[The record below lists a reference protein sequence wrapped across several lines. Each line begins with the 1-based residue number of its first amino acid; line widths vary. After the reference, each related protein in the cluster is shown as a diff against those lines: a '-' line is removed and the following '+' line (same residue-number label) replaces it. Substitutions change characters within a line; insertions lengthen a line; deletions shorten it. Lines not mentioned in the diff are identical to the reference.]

1 MAKLVTK
8 FKYLKPGSNAAGKYV
23 KYIATREGVEMIDD
37 SKKYAPATVKQ
48 KQFIEK
54 MLLDFPDAAESLE
67 YADYIAKPNRI
78 NASELISRTME
89 NNIDVIA
96 DSKTY
101 ADYIATRPR
110 TQKFGSHGL
119 FTDDGVAINLSKVSE
134 ELKNHNGNVWTMIVS
149 LHREDAERLGF
160 NRGERWRDMLRT
172 QVEQLSTNL
181 KIPMKNLRW
190 YAAFHNESH
199 HPHIHLIAYSVV
211 ENEGYLTRQGIERMR
226 SSLASDIF
234 QQDLISVYEK
244 QTEHRRKI
252 KESSKDIMDKIVS
265 QINSGIYD
273 NPLLE
278 EKLLLLADKLSRTSG
293 KKVYGYLKAD
303 VKSLIDS
310 ITDLI
315 ADDER
320 VSKLYDLWYENKF
333 SIIRTYTD
341 ELPDKIPLSQ
351 NKEFK
356 SVKNMIIFQ
365 AMNIALEKDISD
377 NDDDIIQQSSEEP
390 LDDINEDLSN
400 EPTEYDEETDRYPY
414 NDKLWWTSEYKEAR
428 KYLYGTKTETPDFEK
443 ALLFLKVEAERGN
456 GFAMHDLAKMYLS
469 GLGCSKDE
477 RLAQEWFKRT
487 FEAFIEAEKNSDK
500 PDYLQYRIG
509 KLYSFGYGVEQDYL
523 KAAEWYEKAV
533 AQGNPFAAYSLGS
546 LYLRGQGVEENAEK
560 AYELFVMAADHEE
573 KPNAYAAYELGRMCA
588 EGNGT
593 DKDEKAS
600 DRWYKKAYRG
610 FESIERNMADD
621 KLYYRLGQMNLKGLG
636 TKINLD
642 KACDY
647 FEKAADLKNIDALYG
662 LGELYLNKDFSKSD
676 IQKAVDYLYQAAKKN
691 HQFAQYTLGK
701 MHLKGEGVIQDAEYG
716 VRWLLKAIKQ
726 NNSYAEYLLGKA
738 ILKGEYLP
746 MEDNMPLDVYGAVE
760 LLLKSSD
767 QGNEYASYTL
777 GKIFIEGELLPQ
789 DISAGFE
796 LLLKATEKDCIPAWY
811 FLGKMFYN
819 GLGVEK
825 DIDAAIY
832 YFEKAVKGKNLF
844 AAYQLGKIY
853 SSEEGYIDMSKA
865 IDYFIIAARD
875 QNSFA
880 EYQLGKIYLYGNG
893 AEKDYDIAM
902 HYLHLSAE
910 HGNQYAKQLL
920 YSIQKQKNIMAA
932 MSSLRLLQ
940 HISNLIRRKNQQQN
954 RRKIGPIDRK
964 TQQKINE
971 KMQAHGLKPSM

>member
-8 FKYLKPGSNAAGKYV
+8 FKYLKPGSNAAGKYL

-78 NASELISRTME
+78 NASELIFRTME

-119 FTDDGVAINLSKVSE
+119 FTDDGVEINLSKVSE
-134 ELKNHNGNVWTMIVS
+134 ELNNHNGNVWTMIVS

-181 KIPMKNLRW
+181 KIPMKNIRW

-199 HPHIHLIAYSVV
+199 HPHIHLIAYSVL

-234 QQDLISVYEK
+234 QQDLICIYEK
-244 QTEHRRKI
+244 QTEHRKEI
-252 KESSKDIMDKIVS
+252 KESSKDIMDKIIS
-265 QINSGIYD
+265 KINSGTYD
-273 NPLLE
+273 NSLLE
-278 EKLLLLADKLSRTSG
+278 EKLLQLADKLSRTSG
-293 KKVYGYLKAD
+293 KKVYGYLKSD
-303 VKSLIDS
+303 IKNLIDS
-310 ITDLI
+310 IVDLI
-315 ADDER
+315 AEDER
-320 VSKLYDLWYENKF
+320 VSNLYDLWYEQKF
-333 SIIRTYTD
+333 NIIRTYTD
-341 ELPDKIPLSQ
+341 ELPAKTPLSQ

-356 SVKNMIIFQ
+356 SVKNMIINQ
-365 AMNIALEKDISD
+365 AMNIVLEKDVFDDDEVIEKEFEQSEEHTTENISD
-377 NDDDIIQQSSEEP
+377 EP
-390 LDDINEDLSN
+390 IEC
-400 EPTEYDEETDRYPY
+400 DEESDHYPQ
-414 NDKLWWTSEYKEAR
+414 NDKSWWTLEYKTAR
-428 KYLYGTKTETPDFEK
+428 KYLYGTKTEPPDFEK
-443 ALLFLKVEAERGN
+443 ALLSLKAEAEQGN

-477 RLAQEWFKRT
+477 KLAQEWFKKT
-487 FEAFIEAEKNSDK
+487 FDAFIEAEKHSDK
-500 PDYLQYRIG
+500 SDYLQYRIG
-509 KLYSFGYGVEQDYL
+509 KLYAFGYGVAQDYL

-546 LYLRGQGVEENAEK
+546 LYLRGQGVEEDAEK

-600 DRWYKKAYRG
+600 DKWYKKAYRS

-636 TKINLD
+636 TKIDLD

-647 FEKAADLKNIDALYG
+647 FEKASELKNVDALYG
-662 LGELYLNKDFSKSD
+662 LGKLYLNENFSNHNLKM
-676 IQKAVDYLYQAAKKN
+676 AVDYLYQAAEKN

-701 MHLKGEGVIQDAEYG
+701 MYLKGEGVKQDAEYG

-726 NNSYAEYLLGKA
+726 NNKYAQYLLGKA
-738 ILKGEYLP
+738 ILKSEYLP
-746 MEDNMPLDVYGAVE
+746 MDTDLPLDIDKAVE

-767 QGNEYASYTL
+767 QGNEFASYTL
-777 GKIFIEGELLPQ
+777 GKAFIEGDLLPQ

-796 LLLKATEKDCIPAWY
+796 LLLKASEKDCVPALY
-811 FLGKMFYN
+811 YLGKMFYK
-819 GLGVEK
+819 GISVTK
-825 DIDAAIY
+825 DIDTAIY
-832 YFEKAVKGKNLF
+832 YFEKAVKDNNTY
-844 AAYQLGKIY
+844 AAYNLGKIY
-853 SSEEGYIDMSKA
+853 SSEEGHINIGKA
-865 IDYFIIAARD
+865 IHYFRIAAND
-875 QNSFA
+875 NNSFA
-880 EYQLGKIYLYGNG
+880 EYQLGKIYLYGKG
-893 AEKDYDIAM
+893 VEKDYDIAM

-910 HGNQYAKQLL
+910 HGNQYAEQLL

-932 MSSLRLLQ
+932 MSSLRLL
-940 HISNLIRRKNQQQN
+940 HHLSNLIHRKNQEQN
-954 RRKIGPIDRK
+954 RRKIGQIDRK
-964 TQQKINE
+964 VQQKINE
-971 KMQAHGLKPSM
+971 KKQAHGLKPSM

>member
-8 FKYLKPGSNAAGKYV
+8 FKYLKPGNNAAGKYL
-23 KYIATREGVEMIDD
+23 KYIATREGVERIDD

-119 FTDDGVAINLSKVSE
+119 FTDDGIAINLSKVSE
-134 ELKNHNGNVWTMIVS
+134 ELKSHGGNVWTMIVS

-234 QQDLISVYEK
+234 QQDLISIYEK
-244 QTEHRRKI
+244 QTEHRREI
-252 KESSKDIMDKIVS
+252 KENSKDIMDKIIS
-265 QINSGIYD
+265 EINSGTYD

-303 VKSLIDS
+303 VKNLIDS
-310 ITDLI
+310 IVDLI

-320 VSKLYDLWYENKF
+320 VSNLYGLWYEQKF

-341 ELPDKIPLSQ
+341 EMPVKIPLSQ

-356 SVKNMIIFQ
+356 SVKNMIINQ
-365 AMNIALEKDISD
+365 AMNIVLKKDVF
-377 NDDDIIQQSSEEP
+377 DDDDEMIEKEFEQSEEY
-390 LDDINEDLSN
+390 DNEQY
-400 EPTEYDEETDRYPY
+400 EFTD
-414 NDKLWWTSEYKEAR
+414 NT
-428 KYLYGTKTETPDFEK
+428 
-443 ALLFLKVEAERGN
+443 
-456 GFAMHDLAKMYLS
+456 
-469 GLGCSKDE
+469 
-477 RLAQEWFKRT
+477 
-487 FEAFIEAEKNSDK
+487 IEN
-500 PDYLQYRIG
+500 
-509 KLYSFGYGVEQDYL
+509 
-523 KAAEWYEKAV
+523 
-533 AQGNPFAAYSLGS
+533 
-546 LYLRGQGVEENAEK
+546 
-560 AYELFVMAADHEE
+560 
-573 KPNAYAAYELGRMCA
+573 
-588 EGNGT
+588 
-593 DKDEKAS
+593 
-600 DRWYKKAYRG
+600 
-610 FESIERNMADD
+610 
-621 KLYYRLGQMNLKGLG
+621 
-636 TKINLD
+636 
-642 KACDY
+642 
-647 FEKAADLKNIDALYG
+647 
-662 LGELYLNKDFSKSD
+662 
-676 IQKAVDYLYQAAKKN
+676 LYQQAQN
-691 HQFAQYTLGK
+691 NNSYAQYTLGK
-701 MHLKGEGVIQDAEYG
+701 MYLNGEGVKQDAEYG
-716 VRWLLKAIKQ
+716 VRWLLRAIKQ
-726 NNSYAEYLLGKA
+726 NNMYAQYLLGKA
-738 ILKGEYLP
+738 ILKGEYFPTDNNLP
-746 MEDNMPLDVYGAVE
+746 PYIDSAVE

-767 QGNEYASYTL
+767 QGNDFASYTL
-777 GKIFIEGELLPQ
+777 GKAFIEGDLLPQ

-796 LLLKATEKDCIPAWY
+796 LLLKASEKDCVPALY
-811 FLGKMFYN
+811 YIGKMFYK
-819 GLGVEK
+819 GIGVTK
-825 DIDAAIY
+825 DIDTAIY
-832 YFEKAVKGKNLF
+832 YFEKAVKEKNSY
-844 AAYQLGKIY
+844 AAYNLGKIY
-853 SSEEGYIDMSKA
+853 SSEEGHIDINKA
-865 IDYFIIAARD
+865 IYYFRIAAND
-875 QNSFA
+875 NNAFA
-880 EYQLGKIYLYGNG
+880 EYQLSKIYLYGNG
-893 AEKDYDIAM
+893 VEKDYDIAM

-910 HGNQYAKQLL
+910 HGNQYAEQLL

-940 HISNLIRRKNQQQN
+940 HISNLICRKNQEQN
-954 RRKIGPIDRK
+954 RRKIGQIDRK
-964 TQQKINE
+964 MQQKINE
-971 KMQAHGLKPSM
+971 KKQAHGLKPSM

>member
-1 MAKLVTK
+1 M
-8 FKYLKPGSNAAGKYV
+8 N
-23 KYIATREGVEMIDD
+23 YIATREGVEMIDD

-119 FTDDGVAINLSKVSE
+119 FTDDGIAINLSKVSE
-134 ELKNHNGNVWTMIVS
+134 ELKGHGGNVWTMIVS

-244 QTEHRRKI
+244 QTEHRREI
-252 KESSKDIMDKIVS
+252 KESSKDIMDKIVAE
-265 QINSGIYD
+265 INSGTYD

-278 EKLLLLADKLSRTSG
+278 EKLLLLSDKLSRTSG
-293 KKVYGYLKAD
+293 KKIYGYLKAD

-310 ITDLI
+310 IVDLI

-320 VSKLYDLWYENKF
+320 VSKLYDLWYEQKF

-341 ELPDKIPLSQ
+341 AMPDKIPLSQ

-356 SVKNMIIFQ
+356 SVKNMIITQ
-365 AMNIALEKDISD
+365 AMNISTEKDISA
-377 NDDDIIQQSSEEP
+377 DDDEITETEIEKAE
-390 LDDINEDLSN
+390 DDIAENILD
-400 EPTEYDEETDRYPY
+400 EPIEYDEESDHYPQ
-414 NDKLWWTSEYKEAR
+414 NDKSWWTTEYKEAR

-443 ALLFLKVEAERGN
+443 ALLFLKAESERGN

-477 RLAQEWFKRT
+477 TLAQEWFRKAYT
-487 FEAFIEAEKNSDK
+487 AFIEAEKNSDK

-509 KLYSFGYGVEQDYL
+509 KLYSLGYGVEQDYI
-523 KAAEWYEKAV
+523 KAVEWYKKAV

-546 LYLRGQGVEENAEK
+546 LYLRGQGVDEDAEK
-560 AYELFVMAADHEE
+560 AYELFVMAADHDK

-593 DKDEKAS
+593 DKNEKAS
-600 DRWYKKAYRG
+600 DSWYKEAYRG

-621 KLYYRLGQMNLKGLG
+621 KLYYRLGQMNIKGLG
-636 TKINLD
+636 TKIDLD

-647 FEKAADLKNIDALYG
+647 FEKAADLKNVDALYG
-662 LGELYLNKDFSKSD
+662 LGKLYLNKDFSKND
-676 IQKAVDYLYQAAKKN
+676 TKKAIDYLYQAAKKN

-701 MHLKGEGVIQDAEYG
+701 MHLKGEGVKQDAEYG

-726 NNSYAEYLLGKA
+726 NNMYAQYLLGKA

-746 MEDNMPLDVYGAVE
+746 TDNNLPLDVDLAVE

-767 QGNEYASYTL
+767 QGNEFASYTL
-777 GKIFIEGELLPQ
+777 GKAFIEGNVLPQ
-789 DISAGFE
+789 DVSAGFE
-796 LLLKATEKDCIPAWY
+796 LLLKASEKNYVPAWY
-811 FLGKMFYN
+811 FLGKMFYS
-819 GLGVEK
+819 GIGVTK
-825 DIDAAIY
+825 DIDSAIY
-832 YFEKAVKGKNLF
+832 YFEKAVKEKNLL

-853 SSEEGYIDMSKA
+853 SSEAGHIDMNKA
-865 IDYFIIAARD
+865 IDYFKIASQD

-893 AEKDYDIAM
+893 VDKDYDVAM

-910 HGNQYAKQLL
+910 HGNQYAEQLL

-940 HISNLIRRKNQQQN
+940 HISNLIRRKNQEQN
-954 RRKIGPIDRK
+954 RRNIGQIDRK
-964 TQQKINE
+964 MQQKINE
-971 KMQAHGLKPSM
+971 KKQAHGLRI

>member
-37 SKKYAPATVKQ
+37 SKKYAPATMKQ

-134 ELKNHNGNVWTMIVS
+134 ELKNHGGNVWTMIVS

-211 ENEGYLTRQGIERMR
+211 EKEGYLTRQGIERMR
-226 SSLASDIF
+226 SSVASDIF
-234 QQDLISVYEK
+234 HQDLISVYEK
-244 QTEHRRKI
+244 QTEHRRNI

-303 VKSLIDS
+303 VKNLIDS
-310 ITDLI
+310 IADLI
-315 ADDER
+315 AEDDR
-320 VSKLYDLWYENKF
+320 VSQLYDLWYENKF

-356 SVKNMIIFQ
+356 SVKNMIISQ
-365 AMNIALEKDISD
+365 AMNISLEKDISD
-377 NDDDIIQQSSEEP
+377 EDDEFFETETEQS
-390 LDDINEDLSN
+390 
-400 EPTEYDEETDRYPY
+400 YDETNDNEYEFTDETVE
-414 NDKLWWTSEYKEAR
+414 N
-428 KYLYGTKTETPDFEK
+428 LY
-443 ALLFLKVEAERGN
+443 
-456 GFAMHDLAKMYLS
+456 HQ
-469 GLGCSKDE
+469 
-477 RLAQEWFKRT
+477 AQNN
-487 FEAFIEAEKNSDK
+487 NS
-500 PDYLQYRIG
+500 Y
-509 KLYSFGYGVEQDYL
+509 
-523 KAAEWYEKAV
+523 
-533 AQGNPFAAYSLGS
+533 
-546 LYLRGQGVEENAEK
+546 
-560 AYELFVMAADHEE
+560 
-573 KPNAYAAYELGRMCA
+573 
-588 EGNGT
+588 
-593 DKDEKAS
+593 
-600 DRWYKKAYRG
+600 
-610 FESIERNMADD
+610 
-621 KLYYRLGQMNLKGLG
+621 
-636 TKINLD
+636 
-642 KACDY
+642 
-647 FEKAADLKNIDALYG
+647 
-662 LGELYLNKDFSKSD
+662 
-676 IQKAVDYLYQAAKKN
+676 
-691 HQFAQYTLGK
+691 AQYTLGK
-701 MHLKGEGVIQDAEYG
+701 IYLKGEGVKQDVEHG

-746 MEDNMPLDVYGAVE
+746 MDDNMPLDVYGAVD
-760 LLLKSSD
+760 LLLKSSN

-796 LLLKATEKDCIPAWY
+796 LLLKATEKNCVPAWY
-811 FLGKMFYN
+811 FLGKMFYK
-819 GLGVEK
+819 GIGIEK

-853 SSEEGYIDMSKA
+853 SSEEDHIDMNKA
-865 IDYFIIAARD
+865 IDYFKISVQD
-875 QNSFA
+875 NNSFA

-893 AEKDYDIAM
+893 VEKDYDMAI

-910 HGNQYAKQLL
+910 HGNQYAEQLL
-920 YSIQKQKNIMAA
+920 YSIQKQKNIMVA

-940 HISNLIRRKNQQQN
+940 HISNLIRRKNQEQN
-954 RRKIGPIDRK
+954 RRKIGQTDRK
-964 TQQKINE
+964 MQQKINE
-971 KMQAHGLKPSM
+971 KKQAHGLKPSM

>member
-8 FKYLKPGSNAAGKYV
+8 FKYLKPGSNAAGKYL
-23 KYIATREGVEMIDD
+23 KYIATREGVERIDD

-119 FTDDGVAINLSKVSE
+119 FTDDGVSINLSKVSE
-134 ELKNHNGNVWTMIVS
+134 ELNNHNGNVWTMIVS

-172 QVEQLSTNL
+172 QVEQLSANL

-211 ENEGYLTRQGIERMR
+211 ENEGYLTKQGIERMR

-234 QQDLISVYEK
+234 QQDLICVYEK
-244 QTEHRRKI
+244 QTEHRREI
-252 KESSKDIMDKIVS
+252 KESSKDIMDKIIS
-265 QINSGIYD
+265 EINSRTYD

-278 EKLLLLADKLSRTSG
+278 EKLLQLAEKLSRTSG

-303 VKSLIDS
+303 VKNLIDS
-310 ITDLI
+310 IVDLI
-315 ADDER
+315 TDDER
-320 VSKLYDLWYENKF
+320 VSNLYDLWYEQKF

-341 ELPDKIPLSQ
+341 EMPVKIPLSQ

-356 SVKNMIIFQ
+356 SVKNMIINQ
-365 AMNIALEKDISD
+365 AMNIVLEKDVFDDDDEMIEKEIEQSEENITENISD
-377 NDDDIIQQSSEEP
+377 ESIECDDESDC
-390 LDDINEDLSN
+390 
-400 EPTEYDEETDRYPY
+400 YPQ
-414 NDKLWWTSEYKEAR
+414 NDKSWWTLEYKTAR
-428 KYLYGTKTETPDFEK
+428 KYLYGTKTEPPDFEK
-443 ALLFLKVEAERGN
+443 ALLFLKTEAERGN
-456 GFAMHDLAKMYLS
+456 GFAMHDFAKIYM
-469 GLGCSKDE
+469 LGIGCQKDE
-477 RLAQEWFKRT
+477 TLAQKWFKKT
-487 FEAFIEAEKNSDK
+487 FDAFIEAEKHSDK

-509 KLYSFGYGVEQDYL
+509 KLYSFGYGVKQDYL

-546 LYLRGQGVEENAEK
+546 LYLRGQGVDEDAEK
-560 AYELFVMAADHEE
+560 AYELFVMAANHDE
-573 KPNAYAAYELGRMCA
+573 KQNAYAAYELGRMCA

-636 TKINLD
+636 TKVNLK

-647 FEKAADLKNIDALYG
+647 FEKASDLKNVDALYG
-662 LGELYLNKDFSKSD
+662 LGKLYLNIDFSNHNLKT
-676 IQKAVDYLYQAAKKN
+676 AVDYLYQAAEKN

-701 MHLKGEGVIQDAEYG
+701 MYLKGEGVKQDAEYG
-716 VRWLLKAIKQ
+716 VRWLLRAIKQ
-726 NNSYAEYLLGKA
+726 NNMYAQYLLGKA

-746 MEDNMPLDVYGAVE
+746 TDNNLPLDIDGAVE

-767 QGNEYASYTL
+767 QGNEFASYTL
-777 GKIFIEGELLPQ
+777 GKAFIEGDLLLQ

-796 LLLKATEKDCIPAWY
+796 LLLKASEKDCVPALY
-811 FLGKMFYN
+811 YLGKMFYK
-819 GLGVEK
+819 GIGVAK
-825 DIDAAIY
+825 DIDTAIY
-832 YFEKAVKGKNLF
+832 YFEKAVKDNNSY
-844 AAYQLGKIY
+844 AAYNLGKIY
-853 SSEEGYIDMSKA
+853 LSEEGHIDINKA
-865 IDYFIIAARD
+865 IYYFRIAAND
-875 QNSFA
+875 NNSFA

-893 AEKDYDIAM
+893 VEKDYDIAM
-902 HYLHLSAE
+902 HYLHLYAE
-910 HGNQYAKQLL
+910 HGNQYAGQLL

-940 HISNLIRRKNQQQN
+940 YISNLIRRKNQEQN
-954 RRKIGPIDRK
+954 RRKIGQIDRK
-964 TQQKINE
+964 MQQKINE
-971 KMQAHGLKPSM
+971 KKQAHGLKPSM

>member
-8 FKYLKPGSNAAGKYV
+8 FKYLKPGSNSSGKYL

-78 NASELISRTME
+78 NASELISRTIE
-89 NNIDVIA
+89 NNIDVIS

-134 ELKNHNGNVWTMIVS
+134 ELKNHGGNVWTMIVS

-211 ENEGYLTRQGIERMR
+211 ENEGYLTRQGIEQMR

-244 QTEHRRKI
+244 QTEHRRNI
-252 KESSKDIMDKIVS
+252 KESSKDIMDKIVF

-310 ITDLI
+310 IADLI
-315 ADDER
+315 AEDDR
-320 VSKLYDLWYENKF
+320 VSTLYDLWYENKF

-341 ELPDKIPLSQ
+341 ELPDKISLSQ

-356 SVKNMIIFQ
+356 SVKNMIISQ
-365 AMNIALEKDISD
+365 AMNISAKKDISD
-377 NDDDIIQQSSEEP
+377 EDDEIFEAEPEQSDDETND
-390 LDDINEDLSN
+390 N
-400 EPTEYDEETDRYPY
+400 
-414 NDKLWWTSEYKEAR
+414 EYKFTNETIEN
-428 KYLYGTKTETPDFEK
+428 LY
-443 ALLFLKVEAERGN
+443 
-456 GFAMHDLAKMYLS
+456 HQ
-469 GLGCSKDE
+469 
-477 RLAQEWFKRT
+477 AQSN
-487 FEAFIEAEKNSDK
+487 NS
-500 PDYLQYRIG
+500 YVQ
-509 KLYSFGYGVEQDYL
+509 
-523 KAAEWYEKAV
+523 
-533 AQGNPFAAYSLGS
+533 
-546 LYLRGQGVEENAEK
+546 
-560 AYELFVMAADHEE
+560 
-573 KPNAYAAYELGRMCA
+573 
-588 EGNGT
+588 
-593 DKDEKAS
+593 
-600 DRWYKKAYRG
+600 
-610 FESIERNMADD
+610 
-621 KLYYRLGQMNLKGLG
+621 YRLG
-636 TKINLD
+636 
-642 KACDY
+642 
-647 FEKAADLKNIDALYG
+647 
-662 LGELYLNKDFSKSD
+662 
-676 IQKAVDYLYQAAKKN
+676 
-691 HQFAQYTLGK
+691 K
-701 MHLKGEGVIQDAEYG
+701 MYLKGEGVKQDAEYG

-726 NNSYAEYLLGKA
+726 NNCYAQYLLGKA

-746 MEDNMPLDVYGAVE
+746 TDNNLPLDIDVAVE

-767 QGNEYASYTL
+767 QGNEFASYTL
-777 GKIFIEGELLPQ
+777 GRAFIEGDVLPQ
-789 DISAGFE
+789 DTSAGFE
-796 LLLKATEKDCIPAWY
+796 LLLKASERNCVPAWY
-811 FLGKMFYN
+811 LLGKMFYMEI
-819 GLGVEK
+819 GLSK
-825 DIDAAIY
+825 DIDTAIY

-853 SSEEGYIDMSKA
+853 SSEAGHIDMNKA
-865 IDYFIIAARD
+865 IDYFKIASQV

-880 EYQLGKIYLYGNG
+880 EYQLGKIYLYGSG
-893 AEKDYDIAM
+893 IEKDYDIAM

-910 HGNQYAKQLL
+910 HGNQYAEQLL
-920 YSIQKQKNIMAA
+920 YSIQKQKNVVAA
-932 MSSLRLLQ
+932 MTSLRLLQ
-940 HISNLIRRKNQQQN
+940 QISNLIRKKNQEQN
-954 RRKIGPIDRK
+954 RRKIGQTDRK
-964 TQQKINE
+964 MQQNINE